1 MSGQGARRRYALVLI
16 VAVVLVGG
24 RGEAAP
30 AAPAAPAAMDE
41 ARRHFERLEYDQA
54 LASLVE
60 ARRAAAGRAEEVA
73 ATWLLEGYV
82 DVALDREEE
91 ARVAFGKALR
101 LWPVLTLQGDVS
113 PKIRDLFEQVAAV
126 ERTRAARRARAAVR
140 LLPIEAPPVA
150 ERGFD
155 VTAVV
160 EEMAPGWSLRLAV
173 AHRAIGLSA
182 ALPMAPLDEGS
193 GGVAQAVSVPGGG
206 QVAEEAADKTRSRF
220 RVHLPR
226 EFARPGAMLECMVEL
241 LDEGDVIARAPAA
254 PAMVAIPRHRA
265 ALRPLSPLVGAALS
279 VDGKPAGRLPLGE
292 PLPLEPGRHR
302 VVLRAPGGV
311 VMQEV
316 EVPSGEVT
324 IVTLALGPGTS
335 PVVPARWALI
345 AGGSALVV
353 AGAAFA
359 GATSVAVRN
368 FEASVTVDPGT
379 GLPTTPYSTAQAF
392 ERSARTLSTA
402 SIVTLVVGA
411 VAVAVGG
418 TLFLWH
424 KRPAGARQPRP
435 SSSSGSSSL
444 SSPLSSPLSGGAAVR
459 ALLQGLQG
467 GGEGHNLVAG
477 VRF

>member
-1 MSGQGARRRYALVLI
+1 MSGPGARRGALALVV
-16 VAVVLVGG
+16 VAVLAGG
-24 RGEAAP
+24 RADAATS
-30 AAPAAPAAMDE
+30 ALDE
-41 ARRHFERLEYDQA
+41 ARRHFDRLEYDQTLA
-54 LASLVE
+54 LLAE
-60 ARRAAAGRAEEVA
+60 ARRAAREAEEVA

-91 ARVAFGKALR
+91 ARAAFGKALR
-101 LWPVLTLQGDVS
+101 LRPALTLPGDVS
-113 PKIRDLFEQVAAV
+113 PKIRDLFEQVAAA
-126 ERTRAARRARAAVR
+126 ERRRAERRTHAVVR

-193 GGVAQAVSVPGGG
+193 PSRAPSQR
-206 QVAEEAADKTRSRF
+206 VAEQGRGEATGAEKTGEPEKTADPARSRF

-226 EFARPGAMLECMVEL
+226 EFARPGAMLECRVEL
-241 LDEGDVIARAPAA
+241 LDEGDVIASAPEA

-265 ALRPLSPLVGAALS
+265 ALRPLSPLVGASLS
-279 VDGKPAGRLPLGE
+279 VDGRPAGRLPLAA

-302 VVLRAPGGV
+302 VMLRAPGGV
-311 VMQEV
+311 VTQEV
-316 EVPSGEVT
+316 DVPAGEVT

-335 PVVPARWALI
+335 PVVAVRWSLI

-368 FEASVTVDPGT
+368 FENSVAVDPGT

-392 ERSARTLSTA
+392 ERSARAFSTA

-424 KRPAGARQPRP
+424 KRPAGAPRERP
-435 SSSSGSSSL
+435 ASSSSSSGA
-444 SSPLSSPLSGGAAVR
+444 GAAAR
-459 ALLQGLQG
+459 ALLQGGVEG
-467 GGEGHNLVAG
+467 GNSMVG
-477 VRF
+477 VSF

>member
-1 MSGQGARRRYALVLI
+1 MSGQQKGARRGRARRRVLALVVAI
-16 VAVVLVGG
+16 VLAGG
-24 RGEAAP
+24 WVEAATSP
-30 AAPAAPAAMDE
+30 PSLEE
-41 ARRHFERLEYDQA
+41 ARRHFDRLEYDQA

-73 ATWLLEGYV
+73 ATWLIEGYV

-91 ARVAFGKALR
+91 ARAAFGKALR
-101 LWPVLTLQGDVS
+101 LVPALTLPGDVS
-113 PKIRDLFEQVAAV
+113 PKIRDLFEQVAAA

-182 ALPMAPLDEGS
+182 ALPMARLDEGS
-193 GGVAQAVSVPGGG
+193 GGAAQGGAEPGRGG
-206 QVAEEAADKTRSRF
+206 VGEAGAEAEKTRGRF

-226 EFARPGAMLECMVEL
+226 EFARPGAMLECLVEL
-241 LDEGDVIARAPAA
+241 MDEGDVIARAPVA

-265 ALRPLSPLVGAALS
+265 ALRPLSPLVGASLS

-316 EVPSGEVT
+316 EVPPGEVT

-335 PVVPARWALI
+335 PVVPARWGLI

-368 FEASVTVDPGT
+368 FEESVTIDPGT

-392 ERSARTLSTA
+392 ERSARTFSTV

-424 KRPAGARQPRP
+424 KRPAAAPQPRGA
-435 SSSSGSSSL
+435 SSSGI
-444 SSPLSSPLSGGAAVR
+444 GGASAVGDAAR
-459 ALLQGLQG
+459 ALLLG
-467 GGEGHNLVAG
+467 GGEERNLLAG